1 MDRIQE
7 YSDRAL
13 QIARAIKDL
22 QADLDNAKAD
32 FQTATIGDA
41 RLLQQRLCRIARL
54 AENLRWTDCG
64 LQFRTWY

>member
-1 MDRIQE
+1 MNKIQE
-7 YSDRAL
+7 FSDRAL

-22 QADLDNAKAD
+22 QADLDSAKAD

-41 RLLQQRLCRIARL
+41 RQLQQRLFRIARM
-54 AENLRWTDCG
+54 AETLRWTDCG

>member
-1 MDRIQE
+1 MDKIQE

-41 RLLQQRLCRIARL
+41 RLLQQRLFRIARL
-54 AENLRWTDCG
+54 ADNLRWTDCG
-64 LQFRTWY
+64 LQFRAWY